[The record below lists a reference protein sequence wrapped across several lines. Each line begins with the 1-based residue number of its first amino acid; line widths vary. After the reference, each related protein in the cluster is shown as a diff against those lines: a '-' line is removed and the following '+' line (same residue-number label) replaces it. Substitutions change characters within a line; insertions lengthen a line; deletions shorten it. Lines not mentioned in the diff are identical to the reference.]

1 MEILGNTTIMNDT
14 FYTRFIKPLDDAS
27 MNTQIIW
34 EGSIVT
40 KAQLISEGFRNKDPS
55 ISEEDKYNCE
65 LFDKRYK

>member
-1 MEILGNTTIMNDT
+1 MNDT
-14 FYTRFIKPLDDAS
+14 FYTRFIQPLDEVS

-34 EGSIVT
+34 EGSIIT
-40 KAQLISEGFRNKDPS
+40 KAQLLADGFRNKDPS

>member
-1 MEILGNTTIMNDT
+1 MNDL
-14 FYTRFIKPLDDAS
+14 FYTRFIQPLADVS

-34 EGSIVT
+34 EGSIIT
-40 KAQLISEGFRNKDPS
+40 KAQLLADGFRNKDPS

>member
-1 MEILGNTTIMNDT
+1 MNDL
-14 FYTRFIKPLDDAS
+14 FYTRFIQPLDEVS

-34 EGSIVT
+34 EGSIIT
-40 KAQLISEGFRNKDPS
+40 KAQLLADGFRNKDPS

>member
-1 MEILGNTTIMNDT
+1 MNDL
-14 FYTRFIKPLDDAS
+14 FYTRFIQPLDNVS

-40 KAQLISEGFRNKDPS
+40 KAQLILEGFRNKDPS

-65 LFDKRYK
+65 LFDKRYL